1 MKQTEKLASAAY
13 IMKNAGIKEILRTLA
28 LMTASGTAG
37 GIMGHTSGHASG
49 KRKGLAEGTVHTKQE
64 MFADL
69 LAGLSPLLSETAQ
82 KGNKLRQQKT
92 PFGQ

>member
-13 IMKNAGIKEILRTLA
+13 IMKNAGIKEIMRALA

-37 GIMGHTSGHASG
+37 GLAGHASG
-49 KRKGLAEGTVHTKQE
+49 RRKGLAEGTAHTKQE

-82 KGNKLRQQKT
+82 KGNKLRLQKT